1 MTRNPG
7 PGRGFFFGGPAR
19 GPGRSGARHGPRHP
33 VMLPPMN
40 THAGPTFRTS
50 FLLGFL
56 ACAGLIGFALFSQF
70 QWGLEPCPLCIF
82 QRVAFA
88 ALGVVFLLG
97 ALQAPRGR
105 AGRVAWGVLALAAA
119 LAGIAVAGNHVRLQ
133 MLPADQVPAC
143 WPGLDYMMEMLPV
156 TGVIQKVMTGSG
168 ECADVDWSFLGLSMP
183 AWSLAW
189 FLLLAAWAAWAA
201 CRRRCPSPRRAL
213 APIAPPARGADD
225 VRFPAAMEVAPDGQ
239 PRPRPAAREPGR
251 RVDPGFVAHAR
262 GAAVAALPGSARAR
276 GGRGRTACVAA
287 AGDILGDPG
296 AAPAHRRSAG
306 GPVLPA
312 AGRRLCRSLRWL
324 HP

>member
-1 MTRNPG
+1 
-7 PGRGFFFGGPAR
+7 
-19 GPGRSGARHGPRHP
+19 
-33 VMLPPMN
+33 MN

-50 FLLGFL
+50 FLLGFV

-97 ALQAPRGR
+97 ALHAPRGR
-105 AGRVAWGVLALAAA
+105 AGRITWGVLALVAA

-143 WPGLDYMMEMLPV
+143 GPGLDYMMEMLPV

-201 CRRRCPSPRRAL
+201 FRRR
-213 APIAPPARGADD
+213 
-225 VRFPAAMEVAPDGQ
+225 
-239 PRPRPAAREPGR
+239 
-251 RVDPGFVAHAR
+251 
-262 GAAVAALPGSARAR
+262 
-276 GGRGRTACVAA
+276 
-287 AGDILGDPG
+287 
-296 AAPAHRRSAG
+296 
-306 GPVLPA
+306 
-312 AGRRLCRSLRWL
+312 
-324 HP
+324 